1 MQPGLRLRI
10 SSRYEEIDLVD
21 LVTESL
27 LSFLGFDEQTRERTC
42 LAVREAVANAVEHGN
57 RLDATKP
64 VEIRYAVEDDEVV
77 VRVSDQGTG
86 FDPKTLPDPRS
97 PENILKPKGRGIF
110 LMRAF
115 MDEVDFSFDNST
127 GTTVRMRQR
136 RVAQPA
142 VAEGKEDSQT

>member
-64 VEIRYAVEDDEVV
+64 VEILYAVEDDEVV

-86 FDPKTLPDPRS
+86 FDQKTLPDPRL
-97 PENILKPKGRGIF
+97 P
-110 LMRAF
+110 
-115 MDEVDFSFDNST
+115 
-127 GTTVRMRQR
+127 
-136 RVAQPA
+136 
-142 VAEGKEDSQT
+142 